1 MPYVI
6 YEKKGRIA
14 YITLNRPERLN
25 ALGAEL
31 SAELREAEADFARD
45 PELWVAIYTG
55 TGRAFSAGADLR
67 DAAERG
73 RQTGSVRA
81 ARGAGGVR
89 TVIESWKPTIAA
101 INGICYGGGLER
113 AMGCDIRICSEN
125 ATFAMAEVKRGV
137 SPGTGLHDL
146 ARLIGMGDAL
156 WMLLSGDPIDAREAL
171 RVRLVNRVV
180 PPEELMPTATRMA
193 EIICENSPFAVRNIK
208 QVAKLSVE
216 MPRDYAQSLGQA
228 WSDRVWSSEDA
239 REGVAAF
246 AEGRKPVWK
255 GR

>member
-25 ALGAEL
+25 ALGSELGAEMRQ
-31 SAELREAEADFARD
+31 AEIDFAQD
-45 PELWVAIYTG
+45 DELWVAIYTG

-67 DAAERG
+67 ERAERG
-73 RQTGSVRA
+73 QQTGSVQA
-81 ARGAGGVR
+81 PRGGAVR
-89 TVIESWKPTIAA
+89 TVIEHWKPTIAA
-101 INGICYGGGLER
+101 INGICFGGGLER

-137 SPGTGLHDL
+137 SPVPALFDL
-146 ARLIGMGDAL
+146 PRLVGMGDAM
-156 WMLLSGDPIDAREAL
+156 WMLLSGEPIDAQEAL
-171 RVRLVNRVV
+171 RIGLVNRVV
-180 PPEELMPTATRMA
+180 PLDELMPTATRMA
-193 EIICENSPFAVRNIK
+193 EVICENSPFAVRTIK

-228 WSDRVWSSEDA
+228 MIDRVWSSEDG

-246 AEGRKPVWK
+246 AEKRKPVWK